1 MQFCCGVYWICST
14 PLPRPQ
20 ELTVSSSAVFYLL
33 SSVSAAC
40 STPLKLTLAVVLIL
54 SIYTP
59 FVALFSLFC
68 CLCQFAVVLGR
79 PCSKHFR
86 PFLHLTTCLSNCPT
100 CPLSCL
106 SCCAHPLH
114 LINQFRQGVY
124 LVNVPHPTPIYP
136 YISIICLHHCPLV
149 ISQMIK
155 FS

>member
-33 SSVSAAC
+33 SLPA

-86 PFLHLTTCLSNCPT
+86 PFLHLTTCLSSCPI
-100 CPLSCL
+100 CPAVLPVQLSCP
-106 SCCAHPLH
+106 SCCVHPVH

-124 LVNVPHPTPIYP
+124 LVNVSLPTPFQP
-136 YISIICLHHCPLV
+136 YISIICLAPL
-149 ISQMIK
+149 
-155 FS
+155 F